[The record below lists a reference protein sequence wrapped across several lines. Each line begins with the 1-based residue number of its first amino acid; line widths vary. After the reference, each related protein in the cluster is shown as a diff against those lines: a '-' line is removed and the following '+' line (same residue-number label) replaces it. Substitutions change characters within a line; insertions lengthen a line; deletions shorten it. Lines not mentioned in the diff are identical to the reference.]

1 MAHVD
6 HRHFMHAWMGA
17 PARGFVSHPRTWQPP
32 YRRPSCVAGSSGQP
46 FQHLHHRSARD
57 KAGAGVRVEGFGPGR
72 SAGFGGSNIWGGSA
86 RDSASWRW
94 PTVSLGAAE
103 ACTSSWRPSRR
114 AEKSSL
120 ECHSTNASERSAVR
134 GRPLRC
140 GARDLWV
147 AARYGGTRRPGASP
161 APLRSSALLCRA
173 LIACF
178 WARQTTRQ
186 CPLHHSQ
193 SCFSTVLPASQKNS
207 QKCPLRRS
215 VLFPLA
221 PRTLPVVVRGCPG
234 HRRHTPKP
242 VSASESAL
250 VTTTGHKRI
259 RHVLA
264 LQNGGNHAGCLAH
277 AGRLVPAGTREARL
291 IGPEPRSPSPAHSLL
306 FGGTSTAFAILT
318 ALAALA
324 ALAAATILGASRRAA
339 GRRCGAR
346 RLGRGLAAAAASTAP
361 LAGVGGSP

>member
-1 MAHVD
+1 MAHGIPGCGGGV
-6 HRHFMHAWMGA
+6 HLFLAPLSACREIQPGMSFHKRFGTIGRARSPFAVRRSRPLGRSSIRRHAAAGCFT
-17 PARGFVSHPRTWQPP
+17 RSFEELGFVMPGIDSLLLGKADHPPVPTSPQP
-32 YRRPSCVAGSSGQP
+32 VLLFHSS
-46 FQHLHHRSARD
+46 
-57 KAGAGVRVEGFGPGR
+57 
-72 SAGFGGSNIWGGSA
+72 
-86 RDSASWRW
+86 
-94 PTVSLGAAE
+94 
-103 ACTSSWRPSRR
+103 SRFS
-114 AEKSSL
+114 KKQ
-120 ECHSTNASERSAVR
+120 SEV
-134 GRPLRC
+134 P
-140 GARDLWV
+140 
-147 AARYGGTRRPGASP
+147 SP
-161 APLRSSALLCRA
+161 ALC
-173 LIACF
+173 
-178 WARQTTRQ
+178 
-186 CPLHHSQ
+186 S
-193 SCFSTVLPASQKNS
+193 LP
-207 QKCPLRRS
+207 PG
-215 VLFPLA
+215 

-318 ALAALA
+318 RALAALA